1 MNLKY
6 NTAFYTII
14 RREFI
19 RMLRISSQVFLPAV
33 ITTALYFLIFGTLIG
48 KRIGDIDRVSYS
60 LFIAPGLIMMSV
72 ITNSY
77 GNVSTSLFSSRF
89 QKNIEELLVS
99 PIPMPILLFG
109 YITGGLIRGTIVAL
123 LVFIVAN
130 FFVHM
135 HVQHIL
141 LSILV
146 ILLVAG
152 IFSLAGFSNALY
164 AKTFDEIMLVPT
176 FLLTPL
182 TYLGGIFY
190 STNMLSPIWQ
200 KLSHLNPIWYMVN
213 ALRYAIIGSAETNIY
228 IALIFMSGI
237 FVSLI
242 AGNLILL
249 NKGIGLK
256 E

>member
-1 MNLKY
+1 
-6 NTAFYTII
+6 
-14 RREFI
+14 
-19 RMLRISSQVFLPAV
+19 
-33 ITTALYFLIFGTLIG
+33 
-48 KRIGDIDRVSYS
+48 
-60 LFIAPGLIMMSV
+60 
-72 ITNSY
+72 
-77 GNVSTSLFSSRF
+77 
-89 QKNIEELLVS
+89 
-99 PIPMPILLFG
+99 
-109 YITGGLIRGTIVAL
+109 
-123 LVFIVAN
+123 
-130 FFVHM
+130 VHM